1 MQSLTIN
8 RGRMKTTLNVY
19 VDKDIIIIKA
29 NRTINYYVPETVSVH
44 LHSCIRNAKDV
55 GCHTQVLMP

>member
-1 MQSLTIN
+1 
-8 RGRMKTTLNVY
+8 MKTTLNVY